1 MKRIQ
6 VLDKHTC
13 NQIAAGEVVER
24 PSSVVK
30 ELVENSID
38 AKSTNIRV
46 EIIEGG
52 HTSIKII
59 DDGVG
64 IHPDDVEKAFTTH
77 ATSKISKISDVYSI
91 TTLGFRGE
99 ALPSIASVSKTKLSS
114 KCEEIDFGKEII
126 IDAGVIKSVNEIGR
140 GRGTTIEVED
150 LFFNV
155 PARQKFL
162 KSSSKEGAA
171 VNDILMRLALSN
183 PQVSFTFVR
192 DSKKVFSTSGSGDVR
207 ETIRNIYGKETYNN
221 IISFENQNEYST
233 IYGFIGNES
242 ISRGSRNRQTIYV
255 NGRYIKNRLI
265 ATAVERAFKS
275 FLTVNK
281 FPFFV
286 LFINISPDIIDVN
299 IHPTKS
305 EIKFKEDRGIF
316 KLVFDG
322 VHEALKQDLQDSFIV
337 EEEIMVNNNPLKLNE
352 EKLSNLT
359 STLSSLEKLGDDM
372 IKISVPIDLKKNE
385 NTISNQKIFSN
396 ETKINE
402 NRINDTRINDSSINQ
417 DNSYTYTH
425 TPKKDITLNEDT
437 ISHNEP
443 FLFKSEIKKEVIQE
457 TYIKDD
463 DLEIITE
470 KKGKFPMPKV
480 IGQYDKTYILAEINK
495 TLFIIDQHAAHEKIL
510 FEKYSTEI
518 DEHKVVSQLL
528 AVPVLVD
535 LTPDEMAVFLD
546 NIELFNKAG
555 FNCETFGG
563 NTISIREIP
572 ELLKSI
578 NVKETFMTFLEDIM
592 NLGNGTTSKIKY
604 NTIARNA
611 CRKAIKANDV
621 LNMKE
626 MEHLLEELRFINEP
640 FTCPH
645 GRPTIIKFTT
655 HDIEKLFKRIQ

>member
-38 AKSTNIRV
+38 AKSNNIRV
-46 EIIEGG
+46 EIIDGG
-52 HTSIKII
+52 HKSIKII
-59 DDGVG
+59 DDGIG

-91 TTLGFRGE
+91 TSLGFRGE

-114 KCEEIDFGKEII
+114 KCEEIEFGKEILI
-126 IDAGVIKSVNEIGR
+126 NAGVIETVREIGR

-162 KSSSKEGAA
+162 KSTSQEGAA

-183 PQVSFTFVR
+183 PQIAFTFTK
-192 DSKKVFSTSGSGDVR
+192 DSKKVFSTSGSGNIQ

-305 EIKFKEDRGIF
+305 EIKFKEDRAIF

-322 VHEALKQDLQDSFIV
+322 VHEALKYDLQDSFIV
-337 EEEIMVNNNPLKLNE
+337 EDEIMVNNNSLKLNE
-352 EKLSNLT
+352 DKLSSLN
-359 STLSSLEKLGDDM
+359 STLNSLEKLGEDK
-372 IKISVPIDLKKNE
+372 IKISIPIDLNKKE
-385 NTISNQKIFSN
+385 EPVV
-396 ETKINE
+396 ETNLFINE
-402 NRINDTRINDSSINQ
+402 SKQYGKNIYNDE
-417 DNSYTYTH
+417 
-425 TPKKDITLNEDT
+425 PKDKLFLKEENLSKT
-437 ISHNEP
+437 EP
-443 FLFKSEIKKEVIQE
+443 FLFKSEIKKEIIQE
-457 TYIKDD
+457 SYIKDED
-463 DLEIITE
+463 FTNIPE
-470 KKGKFPMPKV
+470 KKGKFPLPKV
-480 IGQYDKTYILAEINK
+480 IGQYDRTYILAEINK

-518 DEHKVVSQLL
+518 DEHKVISQVL
-528 AVPVLVD
+528 AIPELVD
-535 LTPDEMAVFLD
+535 LTPQEMSVFEE
-546 NIELFNKAG
+546 NIDLFNKVG
-555 FNCETFGG
+555 FNCEAFGG
-563 NTISIREIP
+563 NTISIREVP
-572 ELLKSI
+572 ELLKTI
-578 NVKETFMTFLEDIM
+578 NVKETFMTFLDDIM

-604 NTIARNA
+604 NAIARNA
-611 CRKAIKANDV
+611 CRKAVKANDI
-621 LNMKE
+621 LSIKE

-655 HDIEKLFKRIQ
+655 NDIEKLFKRIQ